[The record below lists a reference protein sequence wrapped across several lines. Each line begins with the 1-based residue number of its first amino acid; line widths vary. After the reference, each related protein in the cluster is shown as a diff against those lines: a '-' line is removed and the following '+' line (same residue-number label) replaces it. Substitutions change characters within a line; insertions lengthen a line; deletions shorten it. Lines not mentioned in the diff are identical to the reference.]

1 MYFLAKKGQMTS
13 KIYINQALQ
22 PLAVLFYK
30 ECLKESEEMIYIDD
44 GTGYHISKY
53 TKNFYAE
60 VGLLYMI

>member
-1 MYFLAKKGQMTS
+1 MYFLAKKGQMTL

-44 GTGYHISKY
+44 GAGYHISKY